1 LPSKLPTPR
10 ESNWRQ
16 VRFIA
21 LRRAIA
27 FLVLAAALAAA
38 APSGAA
44 LQPIKRRFGETTL
57 PRLRAG
63 TVEIPAGHASGR
75 VRVIVTLKLPP
86 LAAAF
91 RTRTLAGAASTQRL
105 DVRAASS
112 RAYLERVA
120 AAQRAAAAQL
130 RRAVPEARISR
141 RFRIVLDGLTVSVP
155 AKRLPELVR
164 LGFVAKV
171 YPSIRFTLAL
181 DRSPSI
187 IGADVLHATT
197 GARGDGVKIGV
208 VDDGVDQT
216 NPFFSPAGYAYP
228 AGFPLGDPAFTTP
241 KVIVARSFP
250 GPGAGDPGK
259 LAVDRAAS
267 FHGTH
272 VAGIAAGD
280 EGTSAPPGRDHPG
293 VAGLSGVAPRAYIG
307 NYRVFTVP
315 TPVGHVANT
324 PEIVAAFEAAVADGM
339 NVINFSGGG
348 PETDPVNDAMIETV
362 RNVAAASVVPVI
374 AAGNDRDDFG
384 LGSTGSPGTAPAGIA
399 VAAVTNSHI
408 FAPTLSVTSP
418 GAPAALRQI
427 PIETGSTTPA
437 GWAFSDNPL
446 VDVSSIV
453 VNGVPAD
460 PYLCGP
466 PQNPNAP
473 VATLPAGSLNGAIA
487 LVQRGRCAFVTK
499 SARAEA
505 AGAIGI
511 VLIDNRAGNPNPLPI
526 LLSLP
531 AGMISDLD
539 GAALRAYLATTSG
552 LTAVR
557 IGHDPFDLENGRSAI
572 VTSFSSAG
580 PTDFGHLLKPDVSA
594 PGSQIL
600 SSTLPEFA
608 GSTFAV
614 FDGTSMATPH
624 VAGAAAL
631 LVQRHPGW
639 TTQQVKSALV
649 STAGAT
655 WADTARTKEAPVVLE
670 GGGLVSL
677 PRADAPLLFTD
688 PVSLSY
694 GDLNVS
700 RGSRSSAQLVRLVDA
715 GGGTGTW
722 QLGLSPQSASAGA
735 TLDFPATVDIPP
747 GGEVDVP
754 IVARAAAGAA
764 AGDDYGFVVL
774 RRGTQTR
781 RIPYLFLVTRPTLAS
796 ATPIDLK
803 TEQLGD
809 TRTGPSRVDVYRYP
823 SQPFGPPPTYVGKPM
838 DESGAEQ
845 VYVTRLNEP
854 AANLGVAVL
863 AASPNALI
871 HPWLLGSLDE
881 NDVQGY
887 AGTPVDVNALTFDFE
902 LDIGAAATVFPRQKA
917 YYVAVDSGS
926 DAFTGEHLPGQY
938 VLRSWVN
945 DVTPPRI
952 QVLTPRVARGRPTI
966 AARVLDAGAGVDPLS
981 LVIGYRRVLVGAA
994 AYDPVSGL
1002 ALFPLPVQ
1010 APTLVAARTS
1020 TVFEASDFQ
1029 ETKNVNTTGSNI
1041 MPNTQFLTVKLRVVN
1056 GPAVNWLVPGAGG
1069 CLPRGTIRLGVA
1081 VSAPGKVRSVE
1092 FRDGRR
1098 RIARGTTL
1106 GAGLYVADWRARN
1119 AKLGKHVIAAVA
1131 TTAAGRRASARLA
1144 VRLCK

>member
-1 LPSKLPTPR
+1 LT
-10 ESNWRQ
+10 
-16 VRFIA
+16 A

-27 FLVLAAALAAA
+27 LLVFAAALTAA
-38 APSGAA
+38 APTAAA
-44 LQPIKRRFGETTL
+44 LQPIRRHSGETTV

-63 TVEIPAGHASGR
+63 TIHIPRGHETGR

-91 RTRTLAGAASTQRL
+91 HARTLAAATSAERL
-105 DVRAASS
+105 DVRSASS
-112 RAYLERVA
+112 RAYLARVS
-120 AAQRAAAAQL
+120 AAQRIAAAQL
-130 RRAVPEARISR
+130 RRAIPAARISR
-141 RFRIVLDGLTVSVP
+141 RFRIVLDGLTVSLP

-171 YPSIRFTLAL
+171 YPSVRFTLLL

-187 IGADVLHATT
+187 IGADVFHGTT
-197 GARGDGVKIGV
+197 GARGDGIKIGV

-216 NPFFSPAGYAYP
+216 NPFFRPAAYAYP
-228 AGFPLGDPAFTTP
+228 AGFPRGDTTFTTP
-241 KVIVARSFP
+241 KVIVAKSFP
-250 GPGAGDPGK
+250 GPGSGKAGQLP
-259 LAVDRAAS
+259 LDRSES

-280 EGTSAPPGRDHPG
+280 EGTTAPPGRDHPS
-293 VAGLSGVAPRAYIG
+293 VTGLSGVAPHAYIG

-315 TPVGHVANT
+315 TPVGNVANT

-362 RNVAAASVVPVI
+362 RNTAAAGVVPVI

-408 FAPTLSVTSP
+408 FAPTLSVTAP
-418 GAPAALRQI
+418 GAPDSLRQI
-427 PIETGSTTPA
+427 PIETNGTTPA
-437 GWAFSDNPL
+437 AWALADNPL

-453 VNGVPAD
+453 VNGAPAD

-466 PQNPNAP
+466 PQNPNGP
-473 VATLPAGSLNGAIA
+473 VATLPAHSLDGAIA
-487 LVQRGRCAFVTK
+487 LVLRGRCAFVTK
-499 SARAEA
+499 SARAQA

-511 VLIDNRAGNPNPLPI
+511 VLVDNRSGNPNPVPLQ
-526 LLSLP
+526 LSLP

-539 GAALRAYLATTSG
+539 GARLKAYLATTGG
-552 LTAVR
+552 LASVR
-557 IGHDPFDLENGRSAI
+557 VGRDPFDLENGRSAI

-594 PGSQIL
+594 PGAQIL

-608 GSTFAV
+608 GSPFAV

-624 VAGAAAL
+624 VTGAAAL

-639 TTQQVKSALV
+639 SAQQVKSALV
-649 STAGAT
+649 STAGAA
-655 WADTARTKEAPVVLE
+655 WADTQRTKEAPVVLE
-670 GGGLVSL
+670 GGGLVNL

-694 GDLNVS
+694 GDLDVS
-700 RGSRSSAQLVRLVDA
+700 RGARSSAQLARLVDA
-715 GGGTGTW
+715 GGGAGTW

-735 TLDFPATVDIPP
+735 TLDFPSTVDVPP
-747 GGEVDVP
+747 GGEADVP
-754 IVARAAAGAA
+754 VTARATAGAA

-774 RRGTQTR
+774 HRGDETR
-781 RIPYLFLVTRPTLAS
+781 RIPYLFLVTRPAVAS

-803 TEQLGD
+803 RTQVGD

-823 SQPFGPPPTYVGKPM
+823 SEPFGPPPTYVGKPM

-845 VYVTRLNEP
+845 VYVTHLNEP
-854 AANLGVAVL
+854 AANLGVAVE
-863 AASPNALI
+863 AASENSQI
-871 HPWLLGSLDE
+871 DPWLLGSLDE
-881 NDVQGY
+881 DDVQGY
-887 AGTPVDVNALTFDFE
+887 AGTPVDVNPLTFDFKI
-902 LDIGAAATVFPRQKA
+902 DIGAAGAMFPRQKA

-926 DAFTGEHLPGQY
+926 DIFTGQHLPGQY
-938 VLRSWVN
+938 LLRSWVN

-952 QVLTPRVARGRPTI
+952 KVLTTRVARGRPTI

-981 LVIGYRRVLVGAA
+981 LAIGYRRVLVGAA

-1002 ALFPLPVQ
+1002 TLFPIPAQ
-1010 APTLVAARTS
+1010 APGFVARRT
-1020 TVFEASDFQ
+1020 TTDFEASDFQ
-1029 ETKNVNTTGSNI
+1029 ESKNVNTTGSNI
-1041 MPNTQFLTVKLRVVN
+1041 MPNTQFATVKLRVVN
-1056 GPAVNWLVPGAGG
+1056 GPAVSWLVPDSRA
-1069 CLPRGTIRLGVA
+1069 CIPRRTIRLGVA
-1081 VSAPGKVRSVE
+1081 ASAPGKVRSVV

-1098 RIARGTTL
+1098 RIARGTTQ
-1106 GAGLYVADWRARN
+1106 GAGLYVGDWRARR
-1119 AKLGKHVIAAVA
+1119 ARRGKHVLVAVA
-1131 TTAAGRRASARLA
+1131 TTAKGTKASARLA

>member
-1 LPSKLPTPR
+1 M
-10 ESNWRQ
+10 
-16 VRFIA
+16 
-21 LRRAIA
+21 RRATALIA
-27 FLVLAAALAAA
+27 LAAALLAV
-38 APSGAA
+38 APAGAA
-44 LQPIKRRFGETTL
+44 LRPIKRTFGETTL

-63 TVEIPAGHASGR
+63 TVQIPAGHASRR

-86 LAAAF
+86 LAAAYGA
-91 RTRTLAGAASTQRL
+91 RTLAGAAATQRL
-105 DVRAASS
+105 DVHTASS
-112 RAYLERVA
+112 RAYLSRVA

-130 RRAVPEARISR
+130 RRAIPEARISR
-141 RFRIVLDGLTVSVP
+141 RFRIVLDGLTVSLP
-155 AKRLPELVR
+155 ARRLPQLVR

-171 YPSIRFTLAL
+171 YPSMRFTLAL
-181 DRSPSI
+181 DRSPSV

-216 NPFFSPAGYAYP
+216 NPFFSPAGYSYP
-228 AGFPLGDPAFTTP
+228 AGFPLGDQSFTTP
-241 KVIVARSFP
+241 KVIVARAFP
-250 GPGAGDPGK
+250 GPGSGKAGQLP
-259 LAVDRAAS
+259 LDRSES

-280 EGTSAPPGRDHPG
+280 EGTTAPPGRDHPS
-293 VAGLSGVAPRAYIG
+293 VTGLSGVAPRAYIG

-315 TPVGHVANT
+315 TPVGNVANT

-348 PETDPVNDAMIETV
+348 PESDPVNDAMIETV
-362 RNVAAASVVPVI
+362 RNVAAAGVVPVI

-408 FAPTLSVTSP
+408 FTPALTVTAP
-418 GAPAALRQI
+418 GAPDSVQQI
-427 PIETGSTTPA
+427 PIENGLATPA
-437 GWAFSDNPL
+437 SWGFSDNPL

-453 VNGVPAD
+453 SNGQPAD

-473 VATLPAGSLNGAIA
+473 VATLPAHSLDGAIA
-487 LVQRGRCAFVTK
+487 LVLRGRCAFVTK

-511 VLIDNRAGNPNPLPI
+511 VLIDNRSGNANPIPI
-526 LLSLP
+526 QLSLP
-531 AGMISDLD
+531 SGMISDLD
-539 GAALRAYLATTSG
+539 GARLRAYLAATGGRTM
-552 LTAVR
+552 VR
-557 IGHDPFDLENGRSAI
+557 IGRDALDIQNGRSGI

-594 PGSQIL
+594 PGGQIL

-608 GSTFAV
+608 GSPFAV

-649 STAGAT
+649 STAGAA

-670 GGGLVSL
+670 GGGLVNL
-677 PRADAPLLFTD
+677 PRADNPLVFTD

-694 GDLNVS
+694 GDLDVS
-700 RGSRSSAQLVRLVDA
+700 RGARASAQLVRIVDA
-715 GGGTGTW
+715 GGGAGTW
-722 QLGLSPQSASAGA
+722 QLALDPQSASAGA
-735 TLDFPATVDIPP
+735 TLDFPATVDLAP
-747 GGEVDVP
+747 GGEADVP
-754 IVARAAAGAA
+754 IVAHATAGAA

-774 RRGTQTR
+774 RRGTETR
-781 RIPYLFLVTRPTLAS
+781 RIPYLFLVTRPALAG
-796 ATPIDLK
+796 AKPIDLK
-803 TEQLGD
+803 PLQVGD
-809 TRTGPSRVDVYRYP
+809 TRTGTSLVDVYRFP
-823 SQPFGPPPTYVGKPM
+823 SEPFGPPATYVGKPM

-845 VYVTRLNEP
+845 VYVTHLNEP
-854 AANLGVAVL
+854 AANVGVSVE
-863 AASPNALI
+863 AASENSQI
-871 HPWLLGSLDE
+871 DPWVLGSLDE

-887 AGTPVDVNALTFDFE
+887 AGTPVDVNGLTFDYRI
-902 LDIGAAATVFPRQKA
+902 DVGAAAAVFPRQKA

-926 DAFTGEHLPGQY
+926 DVFTGQHLPGQY
-938 VLRSWVN
+938 LLRAWVN

-952 QVLTPRVARGRPTI
+952 KVLTTRVARGRPTI
-966 AARVLDAGAGVDPLS
+966 AARILDSGAGVDPLS
-981 LVIGYRRVLVGAA
+981 LAIGYRRVLVGAA

-1002 ALFPLPVQ
+1002 ALFPLPTQ
-1010 APTLVAARTS
+1010 APTLVSSRT
-1020 TVFEASDFQ
+1020 TTDFVASDFQ
-1029 ETKNVNTTGSNI
+1029 ETKNVNTTGANI
-1041 MPNTQFLTVKLRVVN
+1041 MPNTQFATVKLQVVD
-1056 GPAVNWLVPGAGG
+1056 GPAVDWLLPNPSVCLKRGA
-1069 CLPRGTIRLGVA
+1069 IRLAVAASATGEVKSVDFREAGRGVA
-1081 VSAPGKVRSVE
+1081 RGKS
-1092 FRDGRR
+1092 F
-1098 RIARGTTL
+1098 
-1106 GAGLYVADWRARN
+1106 GAGLYAADWKAGK
-1119 AKLGKHVIAAVA
+1119 AELGKHTLVAVA
-1131 TTAAGRRASARLA
+1131 QTPAGDTASARLT